1 MFFILSQKTLVFTY
15 LQTFFHRLRISL
27 TQQRITVF
35 HIISST
41 CALIVF
47 IKPTHLIGSAAFKSS
62 LTPAS
67 EEISLNSDGTV
78 EFEKDWAKVKRVES
92 LLIQKINALFDMD
105 DATELFATRNPFSS
119 VGGKFFIENVLEVL
133 GRVVG
138 QAVEEEA
145 KLAHARTE
153 KYLNDIEGEN
163 TDDRYAPDKS

>member
-1 MFFILSQKTLVFTY
+1 MPVNTKPVRPDNKSIFSLDDGTKEITIVNPFGRVIARLHIRTADISILDRYNALMKDFS
-15 LQTFFHRLRISL
+15 S
-27 TQQRITVF
+27 IT
-35 HIISST
+35 
-41 CALIVF
+41 
-47 IKPTHLIGSAAFKSS
+47 KPL
-62 LTPAS
+62 